1 MNVLAGT
8 VTLQRKEMGLGVE
21 ESWCG
26 LNHNGFHLIERAELT
41 YSALGKVHPVP
52 LLKTQHV
59 DI

>member
-52 LLKTQHV
+52 LLK
-59 DI
+59 I